1 MSAMSVFTRLSPPR
15 PHHLALRGA
24 MMLGVLGIATAA
36 AAARAE
42 PSPTL
47 DRVSISV
54 GAFAADPRI
63 NVGADTQF
71 GRIDAPESNPSRTT
85 IPRIKAELLIGDRH
99 GLAFD
104 YYRYDKSYTP
114 TLTGQ
119 TTINGQPVTG
129 TATAD
134 ADLKLDLAKMSYRW
148 WLGSGNDTFG
158 IGLGAA
164 YYNANLNGTATG
176 VVNGETALA
185 RDSIGEHAFAPL
197 LEVGWRH
204 AFTPDLRMYAEA
216 SGIKKNGGRINGH
229 IYGGN
234 IGVEWFPFKNIG
246 FVADY
251 GISKIKLHRDSERDA
266 DLNVRLTGPSA
277 YVKVRF

>member
-1 MSAMSVFTRLSPPR
+1 MWINTHDKNRLYAQSFGDEQAPVLIFCNSLGTDHTMWQPQIDALAADYRMIAYDTRGHGRSSAEGSGWT
-15 PHHLALRGA
+15 LAD
-24 MMLGVLGIATAA
+24 LGKDV
-36 AAARAE
+36 
-42 PSPTL
+42 
-47 DRVSISV
+47 ISV
-54 GAFAADPRI
+54 
-63 NVGADTQF
+63 
-71 GRIDAPESNPSRTT
+71 
-85 IPRIKAELLIGDRH
+85 
-99 GLAFD
+99 
-104 YYRYDKSYTP
+104 
-114 TLTGQ
+114 
-119 TTINGQPVTG
+119 
-129 TATAD
+129 
-134 ADLKLDLAKMSYRW
+134 LD
-148 WLGSGNDTFG
+148 GFG

-164 YYNANLNGTATG
+164 YYHANLNGTATG
-176 VVNGETALA
+176 VVNGETATA

-251 GISKIKLHRDSERDA
+251 GISKIKLHRDSERNA
-266 DLNVRLTGPSA
+266 DLNIRLTGPSA